1 MTFSFCD
8 PYGIKTQ
15 AQRVIDRH
23 GERALEYAVW
33 RARDRSIDQTIVGRD
48 YWEAVADEIKR
59 LGGVEEK
66 SRKAGGR

>member
-33 RARDRSIDQTIVGRD
+33 RA
-48 YWEAVADEIKR
+48 
-59 LGGVEEK
+59 
-66 SRKAGGR
+66 